1 MLEEWTKKK
10 NTTFDA
16 VKKKLKENGFA
27 VSVFDTKEAASA
39 YLNHAI
45 DQTTVGMGGSMTLAD
60 MGLPESLAA
69 HNVVYSHGFTPCD
82 PKRAQ
87 HMAARAEVYILSAN
101 AIAEDTG
108 EILNIDGTGNR
119 TASSLYGHRKV
130 YFVAGKNK
138 LSPDF
143 DSALW
148 RLRNVV
154 APKNAQ
160 RLHRK
165 TPCAVKADKCYNC
178 DSPERIC
185 RGLVVLY
192 KKMTSMDME
201 VVLIDEEL
209 GY

>member
-1 MLEEWTKKK
+1 MFEKKRK
-10 NTTFDA
+10 STTFD
-16 VKKKLKENGFA
+16 VVEKHLKDNGFA
-27 VSVFDTKEAASA
+27 VSIFSTKQEAAE
-39 YLNHAI
+39 YLNKQI
-45 DQTTVGMGGSMTLAD
+45 DQTTVGMGGSMTLAEL
-60 MGLPESLAA
+60 GLPKSLAE
-69 HNVVYSHGFTPCD
+69 HNVVFSHGVTPCD
-82 PKRAQ
+82 PKRVQ
-87 HMAARAEVYILSAN
+87 RMASSAEVYLLSAN

-119 TASSLYGHRKV
+119 VASSLWGHKKV

-138 LSPDF
+138 VSPDF

-165 TPCAVKADKCYNC
+165 TPCAAKGDRCYNC
-178 DSPERIC
+178 NSPERIC

-192 KKMTSMDME
+192 KEMKSMDME
-201 VVLIDEEL
+201 VVLIDEEV